1 MTKYLRETLKL
12 TVNEKK
18 SAVARPW
25 KRKFLGYTVTMDK
38 ATRLKAAEPSV
49 KRVKDK
55 LRDIFRN
62 GRGSNMGRFIKE
74 KLNPIVRGW
83 GNYYRLTR
91 VKWIF
96 EELDGWIRR
105 KLRVVLWRQMKRPR
119 TRAKRLMARGLD
131 KERAWKSA
139 YNGRG
144 PWWNSGASHM
154 NEAFPAKYFRELG
167 SVELQ
172 TGSL

>member
-1 MTKYLRETLKL
+1 MHSGRAGERVKTSVTKYLRETLKL

-96 EELDGWIRR
+96 EELDGWMDTPQTSGRSLASDEATTDTGE
-105 KLRVVLWRQMKRPR
+105 KADGA
-119 TRAKRLMARGLD
+119 RAG
-131 KERAWKSA
+131 
-139 YNGRG
+139 
-144 PWWNSGASHM
+144 
-154 NEAFPAKYFRELG
+154 
-167 SVELQ
+167 
-172 TGSL
+172 